1 MPEPA
6 GRDELHRP
14 CRRGV
19 VDLDLVVHARVGDV
33 DALGIAVVEDGE
45 TAAREPGGHGAL
57 GRSLLLDR
65 GVRTWERVGND
76 REVRLVGADVDAVRQ
91 IAHVDLAVAGLRQLV
106 GEAALRA
113 EPEDRMLDLGGE
125 VSELGP
131 AWSRSRR
138 RPVPGCSTS
147 CRRRAAGARPRDRPR
162 PRSRSPLRAGTA
174 VARQPREGSPDRPH
188 LSRGHDRPGPGRGRV
203 EHLDLVRDARVGDVD
218 ALRVVP
224 RRRRR
229 GRRRKA

>member
-33 DALGIAVVEDGE
+33 GALGITVVEDGE
-45 TAAREPGGHGAL
+45 TVAREPGGHGAL

-91 IAHVDLAVAGLRQLV
+91 IAHVDLAAAGLRQLV

-113 EPEDRMLDLGGE
+113 EPEDRMLDLAARSASSAR
-125 VSELGP
+125 VVAVAP
-131 AWSRSRR
+131 AT
-138 RPVPGCSTS
+138 C
-147 CRRRAAGARPRDRPR
+147 AGSLDESPL
-162 PRSRSPLRAGTA
+162 PRSRSQATRPAATA
-174 VARQPREGSPDRPH
+174 IAITAPSRNCGRRTTEGRFTRPPSHPPRTRS
-188 LSRGHDRPGPGRGRV
+188 PGPGQGTGRTPRPGTGRPGRRRGCSS
-203 EHLDLVRDARVGDVD
+203 GI
-218 ALRVVP
+218 P